1 MAELTGHHQDL
12 GISFK
17 DGFYWFRDYKY
28 KELKMAVRYAESQT
42 GIYLTDGSD
51 LTAEDSNLGIEF
63 KDDHYLYRGT
73 SFPKLEDARNS
84 ARNYSSQVAKESMV
98 SKIIA
103 VTSDSLPTREITS
116 VLGSARGSTVRAK
129 HVGRDIAAGLKNIV
143 GGEIVGYT
151 EMMAEAREE
160 ALYRM
165 KLDAHGQGA
174 NAIIAFRYSTSMI
187 DAGSAEV
194 TAYGTA
200 VWAEPTSRA
209 VSGV

>member
-1 MAELTGHHQDL
+1 MAELTRHHQDL

-28 KELKMAVRYAESQT
+28 KELKMAVSYAESQT
-42 GIYLTDGSD
+42 GIYLADGSD
-51 LTAEDSNLGIEF
+51 LTEEDSRLGIEF
-63 KDDHYLYRGT
+63 KDERYFYQGDGF
-73 SFPKLEDARNS
+73 SKLDDARKS
-84 ARNYSSQVAKESMV
+84 ARGQAFQATTESAV

-103 VTSDSLPTREITS
+103 VTSDLLPTKEITA
-116 VLGSARGSTVRAK
+116 VLGTARGSTVRAK

-151 EMMAEAREE
+151 EMMTEAREE
-160 ALYRM
+160 AIYRM
-165 KLDAHGQGA
+165 KLDAIRLGA
-174 NAIIAFRYSTSMI
+174 NAVIAFRFASATI

-200 VWAEPTSRA
+200 VWAEEHEH
-209 VSGV
+209 G